1 MRVTV
6 DVTVNGAGRTA
17 TVDSRMLLAD
27 MIRDEL
33 RLTGTHIGC
42 ATGNCGACTVVLDGL
57 TVKSCCILA
66 ADVDGQDMVT
76 IEGLPDA
83 PGELHP
89 IQQAF
94 VRNQGLQCGYC
105 TPGMIL
111 SAKQLLDSNPN
122 PTEDE
127 IRHGISG
134 NLCRCTGYHFIVES
148 IEDAARELRGEQPAD
163 SPEPAG
169 TPTP

>member
-1 MRVTV
+1 MQTTVT
-6 DVTVNGAGRTA
+6 VTVNGAARTL
-17 TVDSRMLLAD
+17 TIDSRMLLAD
-27 MIRDEL
+27 MLRDEL

-66 ADVDGQDMVT
+66 ADADGRDVLT
-76 IEGLPDA
+76 VEGLPA
-83 PGELHP
+83 AAGELHP

-105 TPGMIL
+105 TPGMVL
-111 SAKQLLDSNPN
+111 STKQLLDANPN

-127 IRHGISG
+127 VRHGISG
-134 NLCRCTGYHFIVES
+134 NLCRCTGYHYIVDS
-148 IEDAARELRGEQPAD
+148 ILDAARELRGEPA
-163 SPEPAG
+163 PVEPAASG
-169 TPTP
+169 AGS